1 MRRASEKSK
10 RIYDWPMGIRRDT
23 SGWDRWN
30 RNERTVMRTYLMAG
44 DISLGG
50 SCWREPPLATNQRT
64 LALFVRL
71 PSRFSFSVSSF
82 IIHGPHASPG
92 RKFLPFR
99 IVNAKA

>member
-1 MRRASEKSK
+1 MRRAGE
-10 RIYDWPMGIRRDT
+10 IETYDWPMEIRK
-23 SGWDRWN
+23 GYEWNRWN
-30 RNERTVMRTYLMAG
+30 RNERTVMRTYLMAS

-71 PSRFSFSVSSF
+71 PSRFSFSASSF
-82 IIHGPHASPG
+82 IIRGPHASPG
-92 RKFLPFR
+92 PKFLPFR

>member
-1 MRRASEKSK
+1 ME
-10 RIYDWPMGIRRDT
+10 IRKGY
-23 SGWDRWN
+23 GWNRWN
-30 RNERTVMRTYLMAG
+30 RNERTVMRTYLMAS

-71 PSRFSFSVSSF
+71 PSRFSFSASSF
-82 IIHGPHASPG
+82 IIRGPHASPG
-92 RKFLPFR
+92 PKFLPFR